1 MKLARKIIALVLATF
16 IGVLAVLGWVESN
29 RAVAEYRARVAS
41 ELELTG
47 HALRAPMAEVL
58 DAEGEARA
66 LKLLETA
73 DADLS
78 NMTMHWLPVPRDE
91 VRFEGASI
99 VVYVPV
105 GTRGSIELTQRLDE
119 ERTVVLGIVRERLVV
134 VFAAIA
140 CAAVLSILAGVRIV
154 GRPMSALAAHAR
166 RIGSGELQERVT
178 VTGNDEIAELAG
190 EMDRMA
196 QGLLAA
202 RARADAE
209 ARAKLE
215 ATDQLRH
222 AERLGTVGRLAAGMA
237 HELGTPLS
245 VIGGR
250 AKMISQPETTRE
262 QCVQYANVISGQ
274 VDRMITIMR
283 GLLHF
288 ARRKPAQKRPTDVR
302 VVAWRVVDLLKPL
315 AKKQDVVLVLSGE
328 GPAIALADEA
338 QLEQAIANLVVN
350 GVQSMR
356 APGEIVVDVRT
367 CRARERD
374 WICVSVTDQGEGIR
388 EDDLPRIF
396 EPFFTTKDVG
406 EGTGLG
412 LSVTYGIVEEHGGF
426 VDVESEIGRGS
437 RLALHFPRHSEVA

>member
-1 MKLARKIIALVLATF
+1 VKLARKIIALVLATF
-16 IGVLAVLGWVESN
+16 IGVLAVLGWVEAN
-29 RAVAEYRARVAS
+29 RAVAEYRAHAVS
-41 ELELTG
+41 ELTLTG
-47 HALRAPMAEVL
+47 RALRAPMAEVL
-58 DAEGEARA
+58 DVEGEARA
-66 LKLLETA
+66 LKLLESA

-78 NMTMHWLPVPRDE
+78 NMTIRWVPVTSDE
-91 VRFEGASI
+91 VRFEGAA
-99 VVYVPV
+99 VVVHVPV

-119 ERTVVLGIVRERLVV
+119 ERTVVLGIVQARLVV

-140 CAAVLSILAGVRIV
+140 CAAVLSILAGVSIV
-154 GRPMSALAAHAR
+154 GRPMTALAAHAR
-166 RIGSGELQERVT
+166 RIGSGDLAERVA
-178 VTGNDEIAELAG
+178 VSGNDEIAELAS

-209 ARAKLE
+209 TRAKLE
-215 ATDQLRH
+215 ATEQLRH

-250 AKMISQPETTRE
+250 AKMIAQPETTRKE
-262 QCVQYANVISGQ
+262 CVQYANVISGQ

-288 ARRKPAQKRPTDVR
+288 ARRAPAQKRPTDIR
-302 VVAWRVVDLLKPL
+302 VVAWRVVDLLRPL
-315 AKKQDVVLVLSGE
+315 AKKHDVRLVLAGE
-328 GPAIALADEA
+328 GPALALADDA
-338 QLEQAIANLVVN
+338 QVEQAIANLVVN

-356 APGEIVVDVRT
+356 AAGEIVIDVRG
-367 CRARERD
+367 CRAKDRD
-374 WICVSVTDQGEGIR
+374 WVCVSVSDQGEGIR
-388 EDDLPRIF
+388 EDDLPRVF

-412 LSVTYGIVEEHGGF
+412 LSVTYGIAREHGGF
-426 VDVESEIGRGS
+426 VDVESKVGRGS
-437 RLALHFPRHSEVA
+437 TFTLHFPRLE